1 MKARSIIGIMLAA
14 VVIFQSC
21 AKDETPVP
29 PQVTLVQKVVKDVP
43 ADTIIGL
50 SPNGQP
56 FGANKFTFY
65 SFETNS
71 IVPNSDSNSTKWD
84 IGFKD
89 SKIIT
94 NGGKSGPGNG
104 GAFIYFGTFD
114 ELAVVPTDSI
124 FKLDDVLPNYA
135 ITWGN
140 NRGWYVYNQPVNLLT
155 PLPGRILVIRTA
167 TGKYA
172 KVEILNY
179 YKGGTTPAATDP
191 EPVKI
196 STQRYYTF
204 KFAYQADGTKRFN

>member
-1 MKARSIIGIMLAA
+1 MKARRIIGSVLAA

-21 AKDETPVP
+21 TKDNTTVP
-29 PQVTLVQKVVKDVP
+29 QETLVQKIVKDIP

-50 SPNGQP
+50 SPLGQP

-65 SFETNS
+65 SLETNS
-71 IVPNSDSNSTKWD
+71 IVPNSDSNTTKWD

-124 FKLDDVLPNYA
+124 FKVDDVLPNYA

-140 NRGWYVYNQPVNLLT
+140 NKGWYVYNPQVNLLT

-179 YKGGTTPAATDP
+179 YKGGATPAATDP
-191 EPVKI
+191 ESVKI
-196 STQRYYTF
+196 NTQRYYTF
-204 KFAYQADGTKRFN
+204 KYAFQADGTKSFK